1 MFRKKIKNSLDNIE
15 TFPRIFNKHEWTSK
29 KSKPTF
35 RERFFLFI
43 FFCFRKYPAKKQFRI
58 RNNPKVVWRIRLRIS
73 KQSWF
78 LSSSYFQ
85 RDGTYCFSYFVRK
98 WTAIRSGAN
107 RINRI
112 LPKWAGDVSDDD
124 VWTALSVW
132 LQFEWTSFRIWSLEL
147 SVVQLQTE
155 ICWEN
160 LNKTKI
166 IKL

>member
-1 MFRKKIKNSLDNIE
+1 MFTEKIKNSLDSIK
-15 TFPRIFNKHEWTSK
+15 TFLRIFNKHEWTSK

-98 WTAIRSGAN
+98 WTAIS
-107 RINRI
+107 
-112 LPKWAGDVSDDD
+112 
-124 VWTALSVW
+124 
-132 LQFEWTSFRIWSLEL
+132 QE
-147 SVVQLQTE
+147 QTE
-155 ICWEN
+155 LTGSYRNEQETFPTTTFERLCPSGCN
-160 LNKTKI
+160 LSGLASESDLLSSRLSSSKLKFVEKILTKQR
-166 IKL
+166 